1 MEQQQR
7 GLRVAPQNA
16 VHQLRGLEVARQS
29 QRVEHRR
36 AVDGPARRRT
46 LVQKAQRVAQRA
58 VGNVRE
64 QLRTVRPEV
73 DALLLRDVVQ
83 PSHDLAR
90 QNAAERKALA
100 ARENGR
106 GHLVQLGR
114 RQNEHQVLRRLLQ
127 NFQQRVKRRDG
138 EHVHLVDDVHTLFH
152 LRGGVDGLVPQRT
165 DVVHA
170 VVRGGVELHHIEK
183 AAGLD
188 AEAALTFVAGVTVL
202 GVLTVHR
209 LGEDLCAGGFAR
221 AARAGEKVGVR
232 EPSLRDLPLQRF
244 GDVLLPDHVGEGFG
258 PPLAVQRLIHTTLPL
273 S

>member
-29 QRVEHRR
+29 QRVEHCR
-36 AVDGPARRRT
+36 AVDGPARRRA
-46 LVQKAQRVAQRA
+46 LVQKTQRVAQRA

-170 VVRGGVELHHIEK
+170 GVRGGVELHHIEK

-188 AEAALTFVAGVTVL
+188 AEAALAFVAGVTVL
-202 GVLTVHR
+202 GVLAVHR

>member
-29 QRVEHRR
+29 QRVEHCR
-36 AVDGPARRRT
+36 AVDGPARRRA
-46 LVQKAQRVAQRA
+46 LVQKTQRVAQRA

-127 NFQQRVKRRDG
+127 NFQQRVERRDG
-138 EHVHLVDDVHTLFH
+138 EHVHLVDDVHALFH
-152 LRGGVDGLVPQRT
+152 LRRGVDGLAPQRA
-165 DVVHA
+165 DMVHA

-188 AEAALTFVAGVTVL
+188 AEAA
-202 GVLTVHR
+202 
-209 LGEDLCAGGFAR
+209 
-221 AARAGEKVGVR
+221 
-232 EPSLRDLPLQRF
+232 
-244 GDVLLPDHVGEGFG
+244 
-258 PPLAVQRLIHTTLPL
+258 
-273 S
+273 

>member
-36 AVDGPARRRT
+36 AVDGPARRRA
-46 LVQKAQRVAQRA
+46 LVQKTQRVAQRA

-127 NFQQRVKRRDG
+127 NFQQRVERRDG
-138 EHVHLVDDVHTLFH
+138 EHMHLVDDVHTLFH
-152 LRGGVDGLVPQRT
+152 LRRGVDGLVPQRT

-188 AEAALTFVAGVTVL
+188 AEAA
-202 GVLTVHR
+202 
-209 LGEDLCAGGFAR
+209 
-221 AARAGEKVGVR
+221 
-232 EPSLRDLPLQRF
+232 
-244 GDVLLPDHVGEGFG
+244 
-258 PPLAVQRLIHTTLPL
+258 
-273 S
+273 